1 MFVKYLA
8 DVNSLFVAFLQKK
21 STLLYFLYTYN
32 LLLCRIPIVY
42 FENQGGF
49 YKVIVTS
56 YSFNHIYSNVELK
69 TKTNVILL
77 KREIWHMKGIIKDKD
92 SLVLSASVAD
102 EDKAVSQ
109 QTTQASNSTSKNAR
123 GKSKD
128 NKLKI
133 NGKAWLQYK
142 YWLIGLLVSFIP
154 LLAIP
159 FAQKSV
165 GTDVDFFAAIFK
177 NAEIIFIGISLS
189 ISALNTYIK
198 PISQTKRDSWI
209 WLNMIAIIVGAL
221 SYGIIVTQEESTK
234 NLDWDFL
241 GDFNFGF
248 FVFIFLIGSYKYILD
263 IFNFKDFK
271 NIVNLIGGLRK
282 NG

>member
-1 MFVKYLA
+1 M
-8 DVNSLFVAFLQKK
+8 
-21 STLLYFLYTYN
+21 STLLLLRFCKKKAHFCIFCIHTTCFCVEYQLYI
-32 LLLCRIPIVY
+32 LK
-42 FENQGGF
+42 NQGGF

-92 SLVLSASVAD
+92 SLVLSAGVAD

-128 NKLKI
+128 NKFKI

-198 PISQTKRDSWI
+198 PISKTKRDSWI

-221 SYGIIVTQEESTK
+221 SYGIIVTQDESTK
-234 NLDWDFL
+234 DLDWEFL

-271 NIVNLIGGLRK
+271 NIVKLIGGLRK